1 MCAKENQPFL
11 RTQSAI
17 TETFKRG
24 VCFCAL
30 KRGDATS
37 VAISLESPEARLASS
52 GAGRQMSLLSGDVIS
67 DRVDQLLSCV
77 LLHKEEPTVAQ
88 LRRDLSLACSLLT
101 RLYQA

>member
-1 MCAKENQPFL
+1 MFEKENQPFL
-11 RTQSAI
+11 LTQNAI
-17 TETFKRG
+17 TEAFKRVIG
-24 VCFCAL
+24 FCAL

-77 LLHKEEPTVAQ
+77 LLHREEPTVAQ
-88 LRRDLSLACSLLT
+88 LRRALSFACLLLT
-101 RLYQA
+101 RFYQA